1 MKLKEAKDKLGKLY
15 DFFSKLAEINEK
27 HDICSESYE
36 TQLYVERVFGFNYR
50 VIGPEK
56 SYAGY
61 LVEKKFDDIFEDVKR
76 TLYDIGI
83 NIYGDSGKLLR
94 LTKDQSNENDK
105 KIINDVLGLMRALFL
120 YRRLYSSY
128 HYRYP
133 NIFCPALKGALS
145 KITKEHAKAISM
157 IQKKFDKLLEMKKA
171 DADWSIVR
179 FSVKNISFDEKIAK
193 MNKNLEKV

>member
-1 MKLKEAKDKLGKLY
+1 MKNGKKL
-15 DFFSKLAEINEK
+15 S
-27 HDICSESYE
+27 
-36 TQLYVERVFGFNYR
+36 
-50 VIGPEK
+50 
-56 SYAGY
+56 
-61 LVEKKFDDIFEDVKR
+61 
-76 TLYDIGI
+76 
-83 NIYGDSGKLLR
+83 
-94 LTKDQSNENDK
+94 
-105 KIINDVLGLMRALFL
+105 NDVLGLMRALFL
-120 YRRLYSSY
+120 YRRLDSSY

-133 NIFCPALKGALS
+133 NIFCPALKGTLS